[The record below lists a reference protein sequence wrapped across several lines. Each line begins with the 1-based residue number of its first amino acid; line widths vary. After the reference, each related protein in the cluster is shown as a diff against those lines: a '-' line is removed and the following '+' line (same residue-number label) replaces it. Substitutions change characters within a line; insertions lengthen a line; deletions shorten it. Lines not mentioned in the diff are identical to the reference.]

1 MILYQKKFFTINKQF
16 NKNPNIIHL
25 HFVANDYHQTL
36 LIVTHGSTLAEISN
50 RSIEMEDGRIT
61 KQFDF
66 FGSTELI
73 D

>member
-1 MILYQKKFFTINKQF
+1 MINKQF

-61 KQFDF
+61 KQ
-66 FGSTELI
+66 
-73 D
+73 